1 MLSKI
6 IKFFERPV
14 DENPLDKAIIEKLPG
29 VENETVSDVYQSRW
43 VWYHTIL
50 AIELFFTNLLLLLIL
65 FVLAFN

>member
-14 DENPLDKAIIEKLPG
+14 NENPIDKAIIEKLPG

-65 FVLAFN
+65 FVLAFK

>member
-1 MLSKI
+1 MISKI

>member
-1 MLSKI
+1 MISKI

-14 DENPLDKAIIEKLPG
+14 DENPLDRVIIEKLPG

-65 FVLAFN
+65 FVLAFK